1 MVNTYTF
8 FGSKLF
14 ILKDTFVTRKRK
26 KTFITFEKHIN
37 SQLYCI
43 FSFADK
49 SSLTII
55 LPCCLAL
62 CTMRM
67 GSLFSEL
74 LFIGSGKL
82 CSLRCD
88 VSPPSR
94 LRYHPATQKQPASW
108 GDILPSAL
116 CSSNQVGGD
125 PLKMS
130 DPLPKPNWREL
141 CEQYGLPEN
150 LIHFLPYCIFK
161 NKIFILSPDI

>member
-1 MVNTYTF
+1 MVSRNQEKKEVKRVKVEFAGLIDLRLLPNSLVNTYTF

-94 LRYHPATQKQPASW
+94 LRYHPATQKQPAS
-108 GDILPSAL
+108 
-116 CSSNQVGGD
+116 
-125 PLKMS
+125 
-130 DPLPKPNWREL
+130 
-141 CEQYGLPEN
+141 
-150 LIHFLPYCIFK
+150 
-161 NKIFILSPDI
+161 